1 MRNCGIV
8 GNLKTGKPIYSTYE
22 TGECSFHYYPSEETG
37 RKAMRKGLA
46 MFVAV
51 VMSVMFLVSSVSSFA
66 AGEIKV
72 GIIDT
77 YSGPPSSYAL
87 DVLDG
92 FKLALNKI
100 NADGGVVGKKIVF
113 VTRDDKFKVDLGLTA
128 AKELIM
134 RENVTILMGTINSA
148 VSLAVSDLAKKEKIP
163 FLVTYGKSS
172 NITGAKGHKYVFSMN
187 ENTEMIGKAAAIG
200 LSKRPFVNYWIA
212 GDDYEYG
219 HAIADAVWNHLK
231 KIKPDVQL
239 MGQSWWKVGEPD
251 FTPYITSILS
261 SKPDAVIVA
270 TGGAGCIP
278 FLKAAKNTGFTS
290 KVPIYMHTGTELST
304 LRPLGLDAPEGVIGT
319 SNYYFYYPETPEN
332 KIFVEEF
339 KKAYGRFPSFGSLIG
354 LYTANFI
361 AKAFEKAGKVDSEK
375 FAEALSGLTIDS
387 PVGKLTVRE
396 FDNQV
401 MLPMFMGVTKKVPGF
416 DFLIATDIVTIPSD
430 ELMPS
435 IENIKTIREK

>member
-1 MRNCGIV
+1 
-8 GNLKTGKPIYSTYE
+8 
-22 TGECSFHYYPSEETG
+22 
-37 RKAMRKGLA
+37 MRKIFS
-46 MFVAV
+46 MFTIVCLFMGV
-51 VMSVMFLVSSVSSFA
+51 LVFSGSGFA
-66 AGEIKV
+66 ADDIKI

-77 YSGPPSSYAL
+77 YSGPPSSYGL

-100 NADGGVVGKKIVF
+100 NASGGVLGKKISF
-113 VTRDDKFKVDLGLTA
+113 VTRDDKFKVDLGLTQ

-134 RENVTILMGTINSA
+134 RENVNLLMGTINSA

-200 LSKRPFVNYWIA
+200 LSKRPFVKYWIA

-219 HAIADAVWNHLK
+219 HAIADGVWNHLK
-231 KIKPDVQL
+231 KMKPDVQL

-261 SKPDAVIVA
+261 AKPDAVIVA

-278 FLKAAKNTGFTS
+278 FLKAAKNTGFNE
-290 KVPIYMHTGTELST
+290 KVPIYMHTATELST

-332 KIFVEEF
+332 KVFVDEF
-339 KKAYGRFPSFGSLIG
+339 RAAYNRYPSFGSLIG
-354 LYTANFI
+354 WYTANFI
-361 AKAFEKAGKVDSEK
+361 AQAYEKAGKVDPEK

-387 PVGKLTVRE
+387 PVGKLTVRQ
-396 FDNQV
+396 FDNQL
-401 MLPMFMGVTKKVPGF
+401 MLPMFMGVTKKVPGY
-416 DFLIATDIVTIPSD
+416 DFLIATDIMTIPAA
-430 ELMPS
+430 EIMPS
-435 IENIKTIREK
+435 IEDIKKAREHK